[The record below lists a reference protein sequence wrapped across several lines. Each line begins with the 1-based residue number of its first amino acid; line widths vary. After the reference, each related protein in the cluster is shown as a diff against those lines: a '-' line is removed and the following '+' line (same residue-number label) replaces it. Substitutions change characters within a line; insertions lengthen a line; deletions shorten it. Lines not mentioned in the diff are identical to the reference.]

1 MTDTLRAGT
10 ALVSIV
16 GRGSGPVDAVDE
28 TLTDAFAYA
37 GPMRDQITEE
47 GMICRTLVL
56 QISGHLDERA
66 KQTRLPAV
74 PFDVGGLDPRQA
86 RVRVAAVVP
95 DDWRAVTAFISAV
108 HPLVGEP
115 ALEPDGSAV
124 LVVAVS

>member
-16 GRGSGPVDAVDE
+16 GRGFGPVDAVNE
-28 TLTDAFAYA
+28 PLTDAFAYA
-37 GPMRDQITEE
+37 GPMRDQIAED
-47 GMICRTLVL
+47 GAICRTLVL
-56 QISGHLDERA
+56 QISGHPDERPQ
-66 KQTRLPAV
+66 QTRLPAV
-74 PFDVGGLDPRQA
+74 PFDVGGLDSRQA
-86 RVRVAAVVP
+86 RVRVVAAP
-95 DDWRAVTAFISAV
+95 EDWRAVTAVISAV

>member
-16 GRGSGPVDAVDE
+16 GRDFGPVDTVDE

-47 GMICRTLVL
+47 GTICRTLVL
-56 QISGHLDERA
+56 QISGQLDERA
-66 KQTRLPAV
+66 QQTRLPAV
-74 PFDVGGLDPRQA
+74 PFDVGGLDPGQA
-86 RVRVAAVVP
+86 RVRVAAVGT
-95 DDWRAVTAFISAV
+95 DDWRAVTAVISAV

>member
-16 GRGSGPVDAVDE
+16 GHGFGPVDAVHE

-56 QISGHLDERA
+56 LISGHRDERTQ
-66 KQTRLPAV
+66 QTRLPAV

-86 RVRVAAVVP
+86 RVRVAVVVP
-95 DDWRAVTAFISAV
+95 DDWQAVTAVISAV

-124 LVVAVS
+124 LVVSVG